1 MHVVGSI
8 QIRVFIYQNVM
19 LACLLGSCFL
29 QGNSNLQKRTLQNRT
44 IAYCLVQCKG
54 DVSQV
59 CRWREPSLP
68 RTLTLMHFIAIQ
80 LDWNE
85 KEFFFFLINNTE
97 QCRILRKKK
106 SCCLPKI
113 IFSSITYVHWLS
125 ILLREDKNPSCLQ
138 WLVLLYFIYYLL

>member
-54 DVSQV
+54 GSQV
-59 CRWREPSLP
+59 CRWREPSMP

-85 KEFFFFLINNTE
+85 KEFFFFFFNQQYWTVQDSE
-97 QCRILRKKK
+97 KKK
-106 SCCLPKI
+106 
-113 IFSSITYVHWLS
+113 
-125 ILLREDKNPSCLQ
+125 ILLFTKDYFFKYHICSLIK
-138 WLVLLYFIYYLL
+138 YFITEKIKTPAVSSG

>member
-59 CRWREPSLP
+59 CRWREPSMP
-68 RTLTLMHFIAIQ
+68 RTLTLKHFIAIQ

-85 KEFFFFLINNTE
+85 KDFFFFFNQQYWTVQDSE
-97 QCRILRKKK
+97 KKK
-106 SCCLPKI
+106 
-113 IFSSITYVHWLS
+113 
-125 ILLREDKNPSCLQ
+125 ILLFTKDYFFKYHICSLIK
-138 WLVLLYFIYYLL
+138 YFITEKIKTPAVSSG

>member
-54 DVSQV
+54 GSQV
-59 CRWREPSLP
+59 CRWREPSMP

-85 KEFFFFLINNTE
+85 KEFFFFNQQYWTVQDSE
-97 QCRILRKKK
+97 KKK
-106 SCCLPKI
+106 
-113 IFSSITYVHWLS
+113 
-125 ILLREDKNPSCLQ
+125 ILLFTKDYFFKYHICSLIK
-138 WLVLLYFIYYLL
+138 YFITEKIKTPAVSSG